1 MSALYTDYDGKWHS
15 EYIAK
20 ARRMTTAEL
29 LYVIKDC
36 EAAMAALPENPK
48 WEQYADER
56 PVLPHG
62 VEPPEGIAE
71 TPRGVRWD

>member
-20 ARRMTTAEL
+20 AQRMTAAEL

-56 PVLPHG
+56 LYCRM
-62 VEPPEGIAE
+62 ELA
-71 TPRGVRWD
+71 RRNK